1 MIVRIAREGDEVEGG
16 RMRVRMGA
24 SIRDRIPS
32 TLIHNEFMTT
42 RQDRTLPRFPCCFRI
57 DLRDLSGLDRVHAD
71 SSYLTVAQT
80 IGITTKTSSLIPA
93 CTLKNWKQ
101 NDHNSNMHFRTDI
114 KRIRDKRL

>member
-1 MIVRIAREGDEVEGG
+1 M
-16 RMRVRMGA
+16 
-24 SIRDRIPS
+24 
-32 TLIHNEFMTT
+32 
-42 RQDRTLPRFPCCFRI
+42 
-57 DLRDLSGLDRVHAD
+57 HAD